1 MENMFSDHNGIK
13 LEINNRNI
21 SGKSPKYLEI
31 KLHTLKITHGLKKKS
46 EGKTENI
53 LNWMKMKSQHIKIC
67 EMQLKQCLREIYSFK
82 CLC

>member
-53 LNWMKMKSQHIKIC
+53 LN
-67 EMQLKQCLREIYSFK
+67 
-82 CLC
+82 